1 MARPRWTL
9 PSRSSKTSENH
20 PDIATRMIYVYAAL
34 KSCVP
39 YANGAPNL
47 SVDFPAMMDLA

>member
-1 MARPRWTL
+1 
-9 PSRSSKTSENH
+9 
-20 PDIATRMIYVYAAL
+20 MIYVYAAL